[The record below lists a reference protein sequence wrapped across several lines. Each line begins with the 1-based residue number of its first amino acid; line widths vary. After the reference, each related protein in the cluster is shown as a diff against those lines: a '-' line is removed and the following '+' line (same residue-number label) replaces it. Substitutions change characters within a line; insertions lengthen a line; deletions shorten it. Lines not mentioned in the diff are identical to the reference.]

1 MPALIDRYLAALER
15 ELSFDPALARRLR
28 YEVEDHLEQAI
39 AAGGP
44 GAERRAIE
52 RFGEPR
58 DIAARFAASSLR
70 RQRKALGLAV
80 VAAIAGIFLAMKI
93 RIAAAGLAANALA
106 HGRGLAAVLAVDRYA
121 FCFAAVV
128 GVLGWVH
135 AVRAPAAQSFDAA
148 LGRWVKRSSIFASL
162 SAAGLVGSVAADLFL
177 TVARLVAGTGQR
189 LVVPLVS
196 VGAEVALAA
205 ILIAC
210 VAEAMR
216 RSAISSVL
224 LVWQA
229 RGGKS

>member
-1 MPALIDRYLAALER
+1 MAALIDRYLAALER

-44 GAERRAIE
+44 DAERRAIE

-58 DIAARFAASSLR
+58 DIAARFAGSSLR

-93 RIAAAGLAANALA
+93 RVAAAGLAGSAS
-106 HGRGLAAVLAVDRYA
+106 GLAAVLAIDRYA
-121 FCFAAVV
+121 FWFAAIA
-128 GVLGWVH
+128 GALGWVH
-135 AVRAPAAQSFDAA
+135 AVCAPAAQRFDAV
-148 LGRWVKRSSIFASL
+148 LRRWAKRSSILASA
-162 SAAGLVGSVAADLFL
+162 SAAGLVGSVAADLVL
-177 TVARLVAGTGQR
+177 TVARLAAGTGQR
-189 LVVPLVS
+189 VVVPLVT

-210 VAEAMR
+210 VTEAMR

-224 LVWQA
+224 LGWA
-229 RGGKS
+229 AERGKS

>member
-1 MPALIDRYLAALER
+1 MAALIDRYLAALER

-44 GAERRAIE
+44 DAERRAIE

-58 DIAARFAASSLR
+58 DIAARFAGSSLR

-93 RIAAAGLAANALA
+93 RVAAAGLAGSAP
-106 HGRGLAAVLAVDRYA
+106 GLAAVLAVDRYA
-121 FCFAAVV
+121 FWFAAIA
-128 GVLGWVH
+128 GALGWVH
-135 AVRAPAAQSFDAA
+135 AVCAPAAQRFDAV
-148 LGRWVKRSSIFASL
+148 LRRWAKRSSILASA
-162 SAAGLVGSVAADLFL
+162 SAAGLVGSVAADLVL
-177 TVARLVAGTGQR
+177 TVARLAAGTGQR
-189 LVVPLVS
+189 VVVPLVT

-224 LVWQA
+224 LGWA
-229 RGGKS
+229 AERGKS

>member
-1 MPALIDRYLAALER
+1 VAALIDRYLAALER

-44 GAERRAIE
+44 DAERRAIE

-58 DIAARFAASSLR
+58 DIAARFAPSSLR
-70 RQRKALGLAV
+70 KQRKALGLGV
-80 VAAIAGIFLAMKI
+80 MAAIAGIFLAMKI
-93 RIAAAGLAANALA
+93 RVAAAGLAGNALA
-106 HGRGLAAVLAVDRYA
+106 HGSGLAAVLAVDRYA
-121 FCFAAVV
+121 FWFAAIA
-128 GVLGWVH
+128 GVLGCLH
-135 AVRAPAAQSFDAA
+135 AIRAPAAQRLA
-148 LGRWVKRSSIFASL
+148 LRRWVTRSSILASS
-162 SAAGLVGSVAADLFL
+162 SAAGLVGSVAADLVL
-177 TVARLVAGTGQR
+177 TMARIVAGTGQR

-205 ILIAC
+205 VLIAC

-224 LVWQA
+224 LGWA
-229 RGGKS
+229 AGGGKS